1 MEFRKITQFFRLN
14 KLSLHGDKT
23 KFILISNGTI
33 QNLPSSIFINH
44 NSPHVT
50 DENPN
55 LIKTME
61 RIDSTSKIPAIRFLG
76 VYFDQNLNFKYHAEL
91 IVSKLSRALYTL
103 RSVKNVLTYKALK
116 SLYYSLIHC
125 HLIYALPVWSICS
138 QSLKKDIFTKQKIAI
153 CIIHGLKY
161 NAHTE
166 PYFKKSKILPFPDLI
181 EFFSI
186 QFMQRFRQN
195 FLPAIFNN
203 TWITNAVR
211 REGHHQI
218 SLRNDNNLHIIPSLS
233 SKTKNH
239 PLTTFPQKWDS
250 IPPEINILRNKKEF
264 DDALKL
270 FFLNKLADHIQCVN
284 PLCPSCVVLLS

>member
-1 MEFRKITQFFRLN
+1 
-14 KLSLHGDKT
+14 
-23 KFILISNGTI
+23 
-33 QNLPSSIFINH
+33 
-44 NSPHVT
+44 
-50 DENPN
+50 
-55 LIKTME
+55 
-61 RIDSTSKIPAIRFLG
+61 
-76 VYFDQNLNFKYHAEL
+76 
-91 IVSKLSRALYTL
+91 LYTL

-195 FLPAIFNN
+195 FLPAIFND

-211 REGHHQI
+211 REGHQQI
-218 SLRNDNNLHIIPSLS
+218 SLRNDNNLHFIPSLS

-239 PLTTFPQKWDS
+239 PLTTFPQKWES
-250 IPPEINILRNKKEF
+250 IPPEINILRNKTEF
-264 DDALKL
+264 DGALKQ
-270 FFLNKLADHIQCVN
+270 FFLNKLADHIQCMN
-284 PLCPSCVVLLS
+284 PLCPSCVLLLS